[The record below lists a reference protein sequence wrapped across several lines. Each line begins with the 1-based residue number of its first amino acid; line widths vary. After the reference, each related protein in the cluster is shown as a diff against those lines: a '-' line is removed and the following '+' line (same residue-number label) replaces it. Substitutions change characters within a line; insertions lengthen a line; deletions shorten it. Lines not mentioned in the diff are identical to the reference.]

1 LVVTQ
6 SNASI
11 LIIDDDQEIGEML
24 NSYFE
29 VQGYQVSTV
38 NWGEDGLNACLEKIP
53 DIVLLDIRLPDLD
66 GYEIVK
72 RLKNNRRTQ
81 SVPIIF
87 LTEKRQREDRLRGLS
102 MQVEDYITKPF
113 DIQELRLRV
122 RNVLMRYRRSSLTNA
137 ITALPEKQL
146 LIETI
151 EEHLQSSRFG
161 IILIHL
167 QKLDEYRDQY
177 GFVAANELQRNLTL
191 FLKEAFMVSDDQQPF
206 LAQWG
211 NSSFVLLTKAD
222 QTDLN
227 EKTIYQNVFPKLEKV
242 YAWGDSHADR
252 IDQKL
257 GIHVYKKVI
266 NPQSESLQ
274 KIIIDLE
281 RLIH

>member
-29 VQGYQVSTV
+29 VQGYQVSTI

-87 LTEKRQREDRLRGLS
+87 LTEKHQREDRLRGLS

-137 ITALPEKQL
+137 ISALPEKQL

-151 EEHLQSSRFG
+151 EEHLQTGKFG
-161 IILIHL
+161 LILINL

-177 GFVAANELQRNLTL
+177 GFVAANELQRNTALI
-191 FLKEAFMVSDDQQPF
+191 LKETFIVSGDLQPF

-211 NSSFVLLTKAD
+211 NSNFVLLTKAD

-227 EKTIYQNVFPKLEKV
+227 EKTVYQFVFPKLEKV
-242 YAWGDSHADR
+242 YSSGDSHATR
-252 IDQKL
+252 IDQQL
-257 GIHVYKKVI
+257 GIRVYKKVI
-266 NPQSESLQ
+266 NPQTESLQ
-274 KIIIDLE
+274 KIINDLE

>member
-1 LVVTQ
+1 
-6 SNASI
+6 
-11 LIIDDDQEIGEML
+11 ML

-29 VQGYQVSTV
+29 VQGYQVSTI

-137 ITALPEKQL
+137 ISALPEKQL

-151 EEHLQSSRFG
+151 EEHLQTGRFG
-161 IILIHL
+161 LILINL

-177 GFVAANELQRNLTL
+177 GFVAANELQRNIALI
-191 FLKEAFMVSDDQQPF
+191 LKETFFVSDDPQPF

-211 NSSFVLLTKAD
+211 NSNFVLLTKAD

-227 EKTIYQNVFPKLEKV
+227 EKIVYQNVLPKLERA
-242 YAWGDSHADR
+242 YTRGDSLVAR
-252 IDQKL
+252 IDQQL
-257 GIHVYKKVI
+257 GIRVYKKVI
-266 NPQSESLQ
+266 NPQTESLQ
-274 KIIIDLE
+274 KVIIDLE

>member
-1 LVVTQ
+1 MVTAQ

-24 NSYFE
+24 NAYFE

-38 NWGEDGLNACLEKIP
+38 NWGEDGLNSCLETIP

-66 GYEIVK
+66 GYEIAR

-81 SVPIIF
+81 SIPIIF

-102 MQVEDYITKPF
+102 LQVEDYITKPF

-137 ITALPEKQL
+137 ITSLPEKQL
-146 LIETI
+146 LIEEI
-151 EEHLQSSRFG
+151 EEHLQKGKFG
-161 IILIHL
+161 ILAISL
-167 QKLDEYRDQY
+167 KNLDEYRDLN
-177 GFVAANELQRNLTL
+177 GFVAANEVQRNITII
-191 FLKEAFMVSDDQQPF
+191 LKELFSSPEEPPPF

-211 NSSFVLLTKAD
+211 NANFFLLTKAD
-222 QTDLN
+222 QTDSI
-227 EKTIYQNVFPKLEKV
+227 EKSIYQMVFPKLEKM
-242 YAWGDSHADR
+242 YPHSDDQTQR
-252 IDQKL
+252 IVHLL
-257 GIHVYKKVI
+257 GIKIYKKLI
-266 NPQSESLQ
+266 TPQTESLQ

-281 RLIH
+281 QLIH

>member
-1 LVVTQ
+1 MVVTQ

-29 VQGYQVSTV
+29 VQGYQVSTI
-38 NWGEDGLNACLEKIP
+38 NWGEDGLNACMEKIP

-151 EEHLQSSRFG
+151 EEHLQSGRFG
-161 IILIHL
+161 LILINL

-177 GFVAANELQRNLTL
+177 GFVAANELQRNIALI
-191 FLKEAFMVSDDQQPF
+191 LKETFLVSDELQPF

-211 NSSFVLLTKAD
+211 NSNFVLLTKAD
-222 QTDLN
+222 QADLS
-227 EKTIYQNVFPKLEKV
+227 EKTVYQRVLPKLEKA
-242 YAWGDSHADR
+242 YAWGDSQAAR
-252 IDQKL
+252 IDLQL
-257 GIHVYKKVI
+257 GIRVYKKVI
-266 NPQSESLQ
+266 NPQTESLQ

>member
-1 LVVTQ
+1 
-6 SNASI
+6 
-11 LIIDDDQEIGEML
+11 ML
-24 NSYFE
+24 NAYFE
-29 VQGYQVSTV
+29 VQGYQVSTI

-151 EEHLQSSRFG
+151 EEHLQNGRFG
-161 IILIHL
+161 IILINL
-167 QKLDEYRDQY
+167 QKLDEYRDQF
-177 GFVAANELQRNLTL
+177 GFIAAHELQRNMALI
-191 FLKEAFMVSDDQQPF
+191 LKETFMVSADQDLF

-211 NSSFVLLTKAD
+211 NSNFILLTKAD
-222 QTDLN
+222 QTDIN
-227 EKTIYQNVFPKLEKV
+227 EKTVYQRVFPKLEKA
-242 YAWGDSHADR
+242 YAWGDSHVDR
-252 IDQKL
+252 IDQRL
-257 GIHVYKKVI
+257 GIRVYKKSI
-266 NPQSESLQ
+266 HPQTESLQ

-281 RLIH
+281 HLIH

>member
-1 LVVTQ
+1 
-6 SNASI
+6 
-11 LIIDDDQEIGEML
+11 ML
-24 NSYFE
+24 NSYFM
-29 VQGYQVSTV
+29 VQGYQVSTI
-38 NWGEDGLNACLEKIP
+38 NWGQDGLDACLEKIP
-53 DIVLLDIRLPDLD
+53 DIVLLDIRLPDID

-81 SVPIIF
+81 SIPIIF

-151 EEHLQSSRFG
+151 EEHLQIGNFG
-161 IILIHL
+161 IILINL
-167 QKLDEYRDQY
+167 QQLDQYRDMF
-177 GFVAANELQRNLTL
+177 GFVAANELQRNMALL
-191 FLKEAFMVSDDQQPF
+191 LKETFFISDEQQPF

-211 NSSFVLLTKAD
+211 NANFILLTHAEDID
-222 QTDLN
+222 QN
-227 EKTIYQNVFPKLEKV
+227 EKTIYQSLLPKLEQA
-242 YAWGDSHADR
+242 YASGESQTTR
-252 IDQKL
+252 INQKL
-257 GIHVYKKVI
+257 GIRVYKKLV
-266 NPQSESLQ
+266 NPQTESLQ

>member
-1 LVVTQ
+1 MVVTQ

-38 NWGEDGLNACLEKIP
+38 NWGEDGLNACVEKIP

-151 EEHLQSSRFG
+151 EEHLQTGKFG
-161 IILIHL
+161 LILINL

-177 GFVAANELQRNLTL
+177 GFVAANELQRNIALI
-191 FLKEAFMVSDDQQPF
+191 LKETFMISDDLQPF

-211 NSSFVLLTKAD
+211 NSNFVLLCKAD

-227 EKTIYQNVFPKLEKV
+227 EKSVYQKVFPKLEKV
-242 YAWGDSHADR
+242 YSSGDSQSTR
-252 IDQKL
+252 IDQLL
-257 GIHVYKKVI
+257 GIRIYKKVI

-274 KIIIDLE
+274 KIIIELE